1 MSKTQVSSSDVT
13 LVAYPLS
20 PSPRLTIRTHTTAGG
35 ADDVHSNG
43 DAKEALTPKNL
54 TLTEGKQRAQG
65 ANTAN
70 HANEASARKHSAS
83 QSLHISDQNLD
94 EAYDED
100 PLDHTHAKRWVPTHA
115 PGYFPPDEGHGSLL
129 FLEQLMGPRP
139 LAGDHTSIGA
149 YERHLINDV
158 LLFLENIDVAN
169 CVHLSPRRIPLK
181 EFTRLRKK
189 SETKGRVGIPLD
201 AAGEYLL
208 SCSGEVLFWS
218 WVSRKGFPC
227 ANPVIEYMQSRLNLT
242 LGLASG
248 KPTAL
253 DVLHQGVD
261 GPGRETREIHW
272 RVNRRVSAFTL
283 KELRRCLD
291 ALTYEANDHIPS
303 DEPQGYSFH
312 SAYGLALNGAH
323 TVRPQRTLLVSRVG
337 ASLRSVLQALTTPVG
352 VVRGEIPR
360 TIVPFK
366 TPHEVDGIGGAVP
379 AEDPNGTNEVILQVV
394 TPNGANQR

>member
-1 MSKTQVSSSDVT
+1 MTKFLLTFANKLNELQ
-13 LVAYPLS
+13 LLAA
-20 PSPRLTIRTHTTAGG
+20 RL
-35 ADDVHSNG
+35 
-43 DAKEALTPKNL
+43 
-54 TLTEGKQRAQG
+54 
-65 ANTAN
+65 
-70 HANEASARKHSAS
+70 ARQPVRWEH
-83 QSLHISDQNLD
+83 N
-94 EAYDED
+94 
-100 PLDHTHAKRWVPTHA
+100 HAKRWVPTHA
-115 PGYFPPDEGHGSLL
+115 PGYFPPNEGHGSLL

-158 LLFLENIDVAN
+158 PLFLENIDVAN
-169 CVHLSPRRIPLK
+169 SVHLSPRRIPLK

-189 SETKGRVGIPLD
+189 SETKGSVGIPLD

-208 SCSGEVLFWS
+208 SCSGELGFS
-218 WVSRKGFPC
+218 QGFPNQGVKAQLEFILIQRDLGPTRSFLKDEVRQPC
-227 ANPVIEYMQSRLNLT
+227 DRIYAIEIELDIGFG
-242 LGLASG
+242 GLAATQSG

-253 DVLHQGVD
+253 DVLRQGVD
-261 GPGRETREIHW
+261 APGRETREIHW

-291 ALTYEANDHIPS
+291 ALNYEANDHIPS

-323 TVRPQRTLLVSRVG
+323 TRGARSLLIFFRPL
-337 ASLRSVLQALTTPVG
+337 
-352 VVRGEIPR
+352 RGEIPR